1 MLSDKQLQT
10 NKVETTTQ
18 LTDAQLVLL
27 TAAAR
32 REDGLVTLRE
42 GAGPAAKRTIGV
54 LLRRGLIEETPVVA
68 GQSCWRRDED
78 DKPVGAM
85 ITQAGLAAL
94 GIVAVA
100 AMEEAQE
107 HPNVKADAPS
117 ERVAEDSAQD
127 SKCRPGT
134 KRALIIVLLRRAEGA
149 SLDELIRATGWLP
162 HTTRAALTGLRQKG
176 FVLNKSQRVDGK
188 ATYRIKDTSPNAA
201 CPETPGTGPEALGED
216 SPDDVATVATTA
228 QQAA

>member
-10 NKVETTTQ
+10 NKIETTTR

-42 GAGPAAKRTIGV
+42 GASPAAKRTVGV
-54 LLRRGLIEETPVVA
+54 LLRRGLIEEAPVVA
-68 GQSCWRRDED
+68 GQSCWQRDED
-78 DKPVGAM
+78 NRPVGAM

-100 AMEEAQE
+100 AMEEAQQ
-107 HPNVKADAPS
+107 HPNMKADAPS
-117 ERVAEDSAQD
+117 ERVAEDRPQD
-127 SKCRPGT
+127 FKYKPGT
-134 KRALIIVLLRRAEGA
+134 KRALITDLLRRSEGA
-149 SLDELIRATGWLP
+149 SLDELVAATGWLP

-176 FVLNKSQRVDGK
+176 FVLAKSQRIDGK
-188 ATYRIKDTSPNAA
+188 ATYRITDTSPNAA
-201 CPETPGTGPEALGED
+201 CPETPGTGPEALRED
-216 SPDDVATVATTA
+216 SPHGFATVATTA

>member
-10 NKVETTTQ
+10 NKIETTTR

-42 GAGPAAKRTIGV
+42 GASPAAKRTVGV
-54 LLRRGLIEETPVVA
+54 LLRRGLIEEAPVVA

-107 HPNVKADAPS
+107 NPRVRVDLPS
-117 ERVAEDSAQD
+117 EPVVDEVAQNH
-127 SKCRPGT
+127 KGRPGT
-134 KRALIIVLLRRAEGA
+134 KRALVIGLLRQSEGA
-149 SLDELIRATGWLP
+149 SLDELIGATGWLP

-176 FVLNKSQRVDGK
+176 FVLAKSQRVDGK
-188 ATYRIKDTSPNAA
+188 AIYRIKDTSPNAA
-201 CPETPGTGPEALGED
+201 CPETPSTGPEALGED
-216 SPDDVATVATTA
+216 SPVDVATVATTA